1 MCASVAKIK
10 DAQVKAKRSKYC
22 KESMSPS
29 RFIGAAIVAYQP
41 DLALLA
47 EVVNAI
53 ASQVDRV
60 LIIANDGAPWS
71 CSLPGNAT
79 VKAQD
84 KNIGL
89 GAAYNLAAVWAQQS
103 GMRYLLLLDQDSVPG
118 PGMVTALLGAFTESG
133 PVAATGPFWRDSRTG
148 EDGFFVHGTHR
159 GTRRYRPATGEIVP
173 VDFLISSGSLISLD
187 ALADIGRFDEKLFIE
202 QVDTEWALRARAKG
216 YRLYGVADARL
227 YHAFGEATLNRSA
240 LGMLSRLYL
249 YPPERNYYLLRNSI
263 VLWRR
268 PYVPWWWVLR
278 DFRRTVVLM
287 LFNALCVPPRLERMR
302 SMWRAVRDGLRME

>member
-1 MCASVAKIK
+1 MNL
-10 DAQVKAKRSKYC
+10 
-22 KESMSPS
+22 S
-29 RFIGAAIVAYQP
+29 RLISAAIVAYQP

-47 EVVNAI
+47 EVVHAT

-71 CSLPGNAT
+71 CSLPANAT
-79 VKAQD
+79 LAAQD
-84 KNIGL
+84 KNLGL
-89 GAAYNLAAVWAQQS
+89 GAAYNLAARWARQS
-103 GMRYLLLLDQDSVPG
+103 GATHLLLLDQDSVPA
-118 PGMVTALLGAFTESG
+118 PGMVTALLGAFTQSG

-148 EDGFFVHGTHR
+148 EDGFLVRHVRWGIR
-159 GTRRYRPATGEIVP
+159 KYRPTIGEIVP

-187 ALADIGRFDEKLFIE
+187 ALADIGPFDEKLFIE

-227 YHAFGEATLNRSA
+227 YHAFGEATLNRSPF
-240 LGMLSRLYL
+240 GVLSRFYL

-287 LFNALCVPPRLERMR
+287 LFNALCVPPRFERLR